1 MLKSFI
7 SNSPTTDHKE
17 QLIVLATVNGR
28 GMAAADL
35 FAITSLSAD
44 SGLAKRSTNTNPP
57 YFPTISVATFRG
69 NLAATKKFIRTIQVI
84 ASLW

>member
-17 QLIVLATVNGR
+17 QLIVLATVKGR

-35 FAITSLSAD
+35 VAITSLSAD
-44 SGLAKRSTNTNPP
+44 NGLAKRSMKTSTPS
-57 YFPTISVATFRG
+57 FPTISVATFLG
-69 NLAATKKFIRTIQVI
+69 NRAATKTFNRTIQVI
-84 ASLW
+84 ASL